1 MKRKYQIWFL
11 LLISCILAGCAN
23 KNDIYQ
29 IISDKWEKQNENAI
43 VFDFSESMGF
53 EWDTMHIYSGK
64 CSLEDINNDLGFKF
78 NDWVDTGEYIIFTK
92 GDKVVYSQAWY
103 SVDYDSKKGIVFD
116 TLDDKLKFNRND
128 AKFKVTKQGDTFI
141 LHHVFSSEDVSEQD
155 VKDEVLSFS
164 VTTCVKNPEGFVY
177 EDTIVNYDGG
187 EYRPI
192 KNETYEN
199 GAIEGIDI
207 YKTEGIL
214 SYSFTDLKND
224 SLLALSINAV
234 FDRKIV
240 IKGDLL
246 HDSKFTDSNGKKF
259 NNKNGDIYVLI
270 SDTLLIYKF

>member
-1 MKRKYQIWFL
+1 MERKYYICF

-64 CSLEDINNDLGFKF
+64 CSLEDINKDLGFNF
-78 NDWVDTGEYIIFTK
+78 NDWIDTGEYIIFTK
-92 GDKVVYSQAWY
+92 GNKVVYSQAEY
-103 SVDYDSKKGIVFD
+103 SVNYDSKKGIVFD
-116 TLDDKLKFNRND
+116 TLDGKLKFNRND

-187 EYRPI
+187 EYRPT
-192 KNETYEN
+192 KNETYKN

-224 SLLALSINAV
+224 SLLASSIRAV

-259 NNKNGDIYVLI
+259 SNKNGDFYVLV